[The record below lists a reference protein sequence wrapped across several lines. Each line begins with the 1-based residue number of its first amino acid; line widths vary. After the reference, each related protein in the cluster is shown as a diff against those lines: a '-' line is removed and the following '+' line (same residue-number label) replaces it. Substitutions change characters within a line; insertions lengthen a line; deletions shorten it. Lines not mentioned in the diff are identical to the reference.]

1 MRSVAE
7 FAYAQARI
15 EARHGERLQDVDWKM
30 LESAQSL
37 SRYLERARSTSLK
50 RFLTQISPDLSAHAI
65 ERVLRSEAV
74 LYVGEIA
81 TWAPRRWRPAV
92 AWLAALPLLPL
103 VEGLR
108 DGASPLSWIGDD
120 AMLEQLASGASDSAR
135 PIVPAL
141 ARLAEADG
149 AQAGL
154 GRRWLLR
161 WRALWPQGD
170 GSGADLA
177 RLVAQTLRA
186 LASAGGQQETT
197 GGQSFRRDL
206 IRLLT
211 RFFRSHGASPVAL
224 VCHVGLVLI
233 DIERLR
239 GGLARRSL
247 FGVDEGRIAA

>member
-1 MRSVAE
+1 MAVAE

-15 EARHGERLQDVDWKM
+15 EARHGERLQDIDWKT

-50 RFLTQISPDLSAHAI
+50 RFLAQVGPDMSAHAI
-65 ERVLRSEAV
+65 ERILRREAA
-74 LYVGEIA
+74 LYVDEVA
-81 TWAPRRWRPAV
+81 AWAPQRWRPAV
-92 AWLAALPLLPL
+92 GWLAALPLLPF

-108 DGASPLSWIGDD
+108 DAASPPSWIGDD
-120 AMLEQLASGASDSAR
+120 ATLEQLASGAADSSR

-141 ARLAEADG
+141 ARLAEVDG
-149 AQAGL
+149 GQARAGS
-154 GRRWLLR
+154 R

-170 GSGADLA
+170 AAGADLV

-186 LASAGGQQETT
+186 LAATGGQQETT
-197 GGQSFRRDL
+197 GGQSFRQNL
-206 IRLLT
+206 VRLLT
-211 RFFRSHGASPVAL
+211 RFFRSHGASPIAL

-233 DIERLR
+233 DLERLR

-247 FGVDEGRIAA
+247 FSVDEGRIAA